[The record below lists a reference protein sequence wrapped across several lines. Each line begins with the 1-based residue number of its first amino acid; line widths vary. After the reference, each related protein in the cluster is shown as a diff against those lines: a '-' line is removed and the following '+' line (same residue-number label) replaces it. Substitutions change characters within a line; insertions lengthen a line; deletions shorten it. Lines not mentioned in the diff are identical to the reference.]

1 MKLKDW
7 YKIIKAFRKAFIL
20 SFMGSYGNYVVATLI
35 EYMDITINLL
45 GHSPE
50 GGEHAEYIIKKEL
63 DAFAAKRPNL
73 EVIYPGDNA

>member
-1 MKLKDW
+1 
-7 YKIIKAFRKAFIL
+7 
-20 SFMGSYGNYVVATLI
+20 VVATLI
-35 EYMDITINLL
+35 EYMEITINLK

-73 EVIYPGDNA
+73 EVIYENSI

>member
-1 MKLKDW
+1 
-7 YKIIKAFRKAFIL
+7 
-20 SFMGSYGNYVVATLI
+20 VVATLI

-73 EVIYPGDNA
+73 EIFYPGITHNYRCQGDTMQIWPNQ

>member
-1 MKLKDW
+1 
-7 YKIIKAFRKAFIL
+7 
-20 SFMGSYGNYVVATLI
+20 VVAKLI

-50 GGEHAEYIIKKEL
+50 GGEHAEYIIKKEI

-73 EVIYPGDNA
+73 EIFYPGDNA